1 MMNLA
6 FSLIGLSIVLSLFR
20 LFRGPESVD
29 RMVSLD
35 TVNMNVIGLISM
47 LTLYYHN
54 NLFIDIAIAYTVLAF
69 LETTVLGRYL
79 EGKL

>member
-1 MMNLA
+1 MMNFA
-6 FSLIGLSIVLSLFR
+6 FALIGLSIVLSLYR
-20 LFRGPESVD
+20 LLRGPESVD

-54 NLFIDIAIAYTVLAF
+54 NLLIDIAIAYTVLAF

>member
-1 MMNLA
+1 MMNFA
-6 FSLIGLSIVLSLFR
+6 FALIGLSIVLSLYR
-20 LFRGPESVD
+20 LLRGPESVD